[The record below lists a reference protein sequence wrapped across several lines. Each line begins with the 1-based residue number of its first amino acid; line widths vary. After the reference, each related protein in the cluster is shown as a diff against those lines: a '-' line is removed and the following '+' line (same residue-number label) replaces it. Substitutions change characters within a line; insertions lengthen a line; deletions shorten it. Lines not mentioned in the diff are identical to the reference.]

1 MSRFAFRRHWKAW
14 VVGGVAALAVLL
26 VGGPFV
32 YIHFFNGNEPAAL
45 KLDPTGSTA
54 SASAG
59 ASTTVSGTWTVA
71 GGSQTGYRVHE
82 ILVGQSTTAVGRTS
96 DVTGTIAIQGSRVA
110 SGHFTVDLT
119 SVKSNKS
126 QRDKQ
131 FQGRIMETSTYP
143 KATFTLSKPITLGSV
158 PAVWKKISATAT
170 GRLTMHGVT
179 RAVTFTANALRS
191 GNQIDVQGS
200 IPITFSDYKI
210 SSPSVGGFVT
220 VDDHGTLE
228 FLLHFTRK

>member
-14 VVGGVAALAVLL
+14 VIGGAAALAVLL
-26 VGGPFV
+26 VGGPFA

-45 KLDPTGSTA
+45 KLDSSKR
-54 SASAG
+54 SASG
-59 ASTTVSGTWTVA
+59 GGSTTVSGTWTVA

-82 ILVGQSTTAVGRTS
+82 ILIGQSTTAVGRTS
-96 DVTGTIAIQGSRVA
+96 AITGTIAIQGSRVA
-110 SGHFTVDLT
+110 SGQFSADLT
-119 SVKSNKS
+119 KVTSNKS

-131 FQGRIMETSTYP
+131 FQGRIMETATYP
-143 KATFTLSKPITLGSV
+143 KATFKLTKPIALGSV
-158 PAVWKKISATAT
+158 PAIGKKISADAT
-170 GRLTMHGVT
+170 GELTLHGVT
-179 RAVTFTANALRS
+179 RTVTFTVNALRTGS
-191 GNQIDVQGS
+191 QIDVQGS
-200 IPITFSDYKI
+200 IPIAFSDYKI